1 MSTRARQSRVV
12 GSAEPPLPSTSAMS
26 ARSPER
32 YSACSRICN
41 RSSPDLAAPWPASG
55 PMGAGA
61 VESSRRR
68 QSWCR
73 AGERGAGSGP
83 VSHFAVAAAS
93 RPRQRSTGSRTGAR
107 SLLSMVRLTGVY
119 GSSVADCATAPVAAA
134 AASSAATRPQAK
146 RTRISPD
153 TGAPTAGPAPAPS
166 PADLDARYRGGQ
178 VLLVR
183 FQQDR
188 RDIEPAKDDC
198 AKNPEHRE
206 KPEEAR
212 HMAKLLP

>member
-61 VESSRRR
+61 VESSRR
-68 QSWCR
+68 
-73 AGERGAGSGP
+73 
-83 VSHFAVAAAS
+83 
-93 RPRQRSTGSRTGAR
+93 RQRSTGSRTGAR

-212 HMAKLLP
+212 HMAKLLPSRLSSGPTMTPL